1 MSEDKSAIVNGTFVN
16 ASFKHAVEICK
27 FVRGKK
33 LNSAIGLLKNV
44 EEEKIAVPMTRFK
57 KTIPHKPGIGPG
69 RYPVKASKAIR
80 ELLESASKNA
90 EAKGLNQDKLI
101 IKVLEANRA
110 LSARRSARFRRGKLT
125 NIKIMVSEE

>member
-1 MSEDKSAIVNGTFVN
+1 MSEDNSAIVNGTFVN

-33 LNSAIGLLKNV
+33 LNSAIGLLKRV
-44 EEEKIAVPMTRFK
+44 EKEEIAVPMTRFK

-80 ELLESASKNA
+80 EL
-90 EAKGLNQDKLI
+90 
-101 IKVLEANRA
+101 
-110 LSARRSARFRRGKLT
+110 
-125 NIKIMVSEE
+125 